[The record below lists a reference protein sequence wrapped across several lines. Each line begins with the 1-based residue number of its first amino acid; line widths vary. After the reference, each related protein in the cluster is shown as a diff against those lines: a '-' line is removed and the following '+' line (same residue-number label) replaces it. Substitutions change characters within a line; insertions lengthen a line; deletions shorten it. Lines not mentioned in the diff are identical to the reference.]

1 MRAGGEQRVIRH
13 RVDPEH
19 PSPQVIAAAAE
30 VIRRGGLVAFP
41 TETVY
46 GLGADALSETAVFGI
61 FAAKGRPSYN
71 PIIAHVASVEQAQ
84 TLVTAWPTAAGR
96 LAATFWPGPLTLVL
110 PKARHVPLAL
120 TAGRETVAV
129 RMPAHPVAL
138 ALITAADR
146 PIAAPSANQFT
157 ELSPT
162 TADHVER
169 GLGARVDMI
178 LDGGSTQ
185 VGIESTVVDLS
196 GVFPELLRPG
206 TLSRVALEQ
215 VLAVPLRNALPAA
228 HATEARPSPG
238 MLDRHY
244 APRARVVLAQ
254 GSAVATAIAR
264 ETAAGR
270 RVGAVVIGA
279 DASGVDALVRLPGDF
294 AGYAHGL
301 YAAMHTVDEAGCEV
315 ACIELPPDGPE
326 WAGVNDRLRRA
337 AHPPERG

>member
-1 MRAGGEQRVIRH
+1 MIRH

-46 GLGADALSETAVFGI
+46 GLGADALSEAAVLGI

-71 PIIAHVASVEQAQ
+71 PIIAHVASVAHAK
-84 TLVTAWPTAAGR
+84 TLVTQWPDAAGQ
-96 LAATFWPGPLTLVL
+96 LAAKFWPGPLTLVL
-110 PKARHVPLAL
+110 PKAPHVPLAL
-120 TAGRETVAV
+120 TAGRDTVAV

-138 ALITAADR
+138 ALIRAADR
-146 PIAAPSANQFT
+146 PIAAPSANRFT

-169 GLGARVDMI
+169 GLGVRVDMI
-178 LDGGSTQ
+178 LDGGSTL

-196 GVFPELLRPG
+196 GPVPVLLRPG
-206 TLSRVALEQ
+206 MLSRGVLERVLGTPLGDPAPVA
-215 VLAVPLRNALPAA
+215 
-228 HATEARPSPG
+228 HGTEARPAPG
-238 MLDRHY
+238 MMDRHY
-244 APRARVVLAQ
+244 APRARVRLAHA
-254 GSAVATAIAR
+254 SDVAAVITR

-270 RVGAVVIGA
+270 RVGAIVISA
-279 DASGVDALVRLPGDF
+279 DATGAAALQRLPGDS

-301 YAAMHTVDEAGCEV
+301 YAAMHAVDDAACDV
-315 ACIELPPDGPE
+315 ACIELPPDAPE

>member
-1 MRAGGEQRVIRH
+1 MIRH

-46 GLGADALSETAVFGI
+46 GLGADALNEAAVLGI

-71 PIIAHVASVEQAQ
+71 PIIAHVASVDHAR
-84 TLVTAWPTAAGR
+84 TLVTHWPDAAGR

-110 PKARHVPLAL
+110 PKAPHVPLAL
-120 TAGRETVAV
+120 TAGLNTVAV

-138 ALITAADR
+138 ALITAADC
-146 PIAAPSANQFT
+146 PIAAPSANRFT

-178 LDGGSTQ
+178 LDSGSTL

-196 GVFPELLRPG
+196 GASPVLLRPG
-206 TLSRVALEQ
+206 MLSRAVLEQ
-215 VLAVPLRNALPAA
+215 VLGVPLADPMPAA
-228 HATEARPSPG
+228 HATEARPAPG
-238 MLDRHY
+238 MTDRHY
-244 APRARVVLAQ
+244 APRARVVLTQAS
-254 GSAVATAIAR
+254 GVAGVIAR
-264 ETAAGR
+264 ENAAGH
-270 RVGAVVIGA
+270 RVGAIVIGA
-279 DASGVDALVRLPGDF
+279 DTTGAAAVRRLPADA

-301 YAAMHTVDEAGCEV
+301 YAAMHAVDDGECDV
-315 ACIELPPDGPE
+315 ACVELPPDAPE

-337 AHPPERG
+337 AHPPELG

>member
-1 MRAGGEQRVIRH
+1 MIRH

-19 PSPQVIAAAAE
+19 PSPQIIAAAAE
-30 VIRRGGLVAFP
+30 IIRRGGLVAFP

-46 GLGADALSETAVFGI
+46 GLGADALSEAAVLGI

-71 PIIAHVASVEQAQ
+71 PIIAHVASVEHAQA
-84 TLVTAWPTAAGR
+84 LVTQWPDAAGR

-110 PKARHVPLAL
+110 PKASHVPLAL
-120 TAGRETVAV
+120 TAGRDTVAV

-138 ALITAADR
+138 ALIRAADC
-146 PIAAPSANQFT
+146 PIAAPSANRFT
-157 ELSPT
+157 QLSPT

-169 GLGARVDMI
+169 GLGGRVDMI
-178 LDGGSTQ
+178 LDSGSTL

-196 GVFPELLRPG
+196 GATPVLLRPG
-206 TLSRVALEQ
+206 TLSRATLEQ
-215 VLAVPLRNALPAA
+215 VLGVPLDDPMPAA
-228 HATEARPSPG
+228 HATEARPAPG

-244 APRARVVLAQ
+244 APRARLELAPATDVA
-254 GSAVATAIAR
+254 AVIAR

-270 RVGAVVIGA
+270 CVGAIVIVASAAGSSALHRLPA
-279 DASGVDALVRLPGDF
+279 DA

-301 YAAMHTVDEAGCEV
+301 YAAMHAVDDAGCDV
-315 ACIELPPDGPE
+315 VCVELPPDAPE

>member
-1 MRAGGEQRVIRH
+1 MTRH

-30 VIRRGGLVAFP
+30 VLRRGGLVAFP

-46 GLGADALSETAVFGI
+46 GLGADALSEAAVLGI

-71 PIIAHVASVEQAQ
+71 PIIAHVASVEHAR
-84 TLVTAWPTAAGR
+84 TLVTHWPDAAGR

-110 PKARHVPLAL
+110 PKAPHVPLAL
-120 TAGRETVAV
+120 TAGRDSVAV
-129 RMPAHPVAL
+129 RMPAHPVAI
-138 ALITAADR
+138 ALIRAANC
-146 PIAAPSANQFT
+146 PIAAPSANRFT

-178 LDGGSTQ
+178 LDGGSTL

-196 GVFPELLRPG
+196 GAAPVLLRPG
-206 TLSRVALEQ
+206 TLSRAALEQ
-215 VLAVPLRNALPAA
+215 VLGVPLADPMPAA
-228 HATEARPSPG
+228 HATEARPAPG
-238 MLDRHY
+238 MMDRHY
-244 APRARVVLAQ
+244 APRARVVLTPAS
-254 GSAVATAIAR
+254 GVAGVIVG
-264 ETAAGR
+264 EVAAGH
-270 RVGAVVIGA
+270 RVGAIVIGA
-279 DASGVDALVRLPGDF
+279 DATGAAALQRLPADA

-301 YAAMHTVDEAGCEV
+301 YAALHAVDGAGCDV
-315 ACIELPPDGPE
+315 ACVELPPDAPE

-337 AHPPERG
+337 AHPPERE

>member
-1 MRAGGEQRVIRH
+1 MRH

-46 GLGADALSETAVFGI
+46 GLGADALSEAAVLGI

-71 PIIAHVASVEQAQ
+71 PIIAHVASVDHAR
-84 TLVTAWPTAAGR
+84 TLVTHWPDAAEQ

-110 PKARHVPLAL
+110 PKAAHVPLAL
-120 TAGRETVAV
+120 TAGRDTVAV

-138 ALITAADR
+138 ALIQAADR
-146 PIAAPSANQFT
+146 PIAAPSANRFT

-162 TADHVER
+162 TADHVVR
-169 GLGARVDMI
+169 GLGACVEII
-178 LDGGSTQ
+178 LDGGSTR

-196 GVFPELLRPG
+196 GIGPVLLRPG
-206 TLSRVALEQ
+206 MLSRIALER
-215 VLAVPLRNALPAA
+215 VLGTPLGDPAPLA
-228 HATEARPSPG
+228 HATEARAAPG
-238 MLDRHY
+238 MMDRHY
-244 APRARVVLAQ
+244 APRARVVLART
-254 GSAVATAIAR
+254 SDVVAVIAR
-264 ETAAGR
+264 EIAAGR
-270 RVGAVVIGA
+270 RVGAIVIHA
-279 DASGVDALVRLPGDF
+279 DATGGAAYERLPADS

-301 YAAMHTVDEAGCEV
+301 YAAMHAVDEAGCDV
-315 ACIELPPDGPE
+315 ACVELPPDAPE

>member
-1 MRAGGEQRVIRH
+1 MT
-13 RVDPEH
+13 
-19 PSPQVIAAAAE
+19 AAAE
-30 VIRRGGLVAFP
+30 IIRHGGLVAFP

-46 GLGADALSETAVFGI
+46 GLGANAFGETAVLRI

-84 TLVTAWPTAAGR
+84 ALVTQWPDAAGR

-110 PKARHVPLAL
+110 PKASHVPLAL
-120 TAGRETVAV
+120 TAGRDTVAV

-138 ALITAADR
+138 ALIRAADC
-146 PIAAPSANQFT
+146 PIAAPSANRFT
-157 ELSPT
+157 QLSPT

-169 GLGARVDMI
+169 GLGGRVDMI
-178 LDGGSTQ
+178 LDSGSTL

-196 GVFPELLRPG
+196 GATPVLLRPG
-206 TLSRVALEQ
+206 TLSRAALEQ
-215 VLAVPLRNALPAA
+215 VLGVPLDDPVPAA
-228 HATEARPSPG
+228 RATEARPAPG

-244 APRARVVLAQ
+244 APRARMELAPAPDVA
-254 GSAVATAIAR
+254 AVIAR

-270 RVGAVVIGA
+270 RVGAIVIVASAAGSSALHRLPA
-279 DASGVDALVRLPGDF
+279 DA

-301 YAAMHTVDEAGCEV
+301 YAAMHAVDDAGCDI
-315 ACIELPPDGPE
+315 ACVELPPDAPE

>member
-1 MRAGGEQRVIRH
+1 MIRH

-46 GLGADALSETAVFGI
+46 GLGADALNEAAVLGI

-71 PIIAHVASVEQAQ
+71 PIIAHVASVDHAR
-84 TLVTAWPTAAGR
+84 TLVTHWPDAAGR

-110 PKARHVPLAL
+110 PKAPHVPLAL
-120 TAGRETVAV
+120 TAGLKTVAV

-138 ALITAADR
+138 ALITAADC
-146 PIAAPSANQFT
+146 PIAAPSANRFT

-178 LDGGSTQ
+178 LDSGSTL

-196 GVFPELLRPG
+196 GASPVLLRPG
-206 TLSRVALEQ
+206 MLSRAALEQ
-215 VLAVPLRNALPAA
+215 VLGVPLADPMPAA
-228 HATEARPSPG
+228 HATEARPAPG
-238 MLDRHY
+238 MMDRHY
-244 APRARVVLAQ
+244 APRARVVLTQAS
-254 GSAVATAIAR
+254 GLAAVITR
-264 ETAAGR
+264 ETAAGH
-270 RVGAVVIGA
+270 RVGAIVIGA
-279 DASGVDALVRLPGDF
+279 DSTGAAAVQRLPADA

-301 YAAMHTVDEAGCEV
+301 YAAMHAVDDGECDV
-315 ACIELPPDGPE
+315 ACVELPPDAPE

-337 AHPPERG
+337 AHPPEHG